1 MAGQQ
6 DNIACAVST
15 AHKEFKV
22 KRRSFL
28 AGLAGAGLVL
38 ILAGCG
44 FQLRGTGPGSTLTLG
59 ELALESASG
68 PTSELTRQVTQELNS
83 AGVTLNDQAPLRL
96 NLGSEEF
103 QERELTYGDAGTQE
117 RQLSLTV
124 PWSLQRVDDGAYLA
138 SQESVVVTGT
148 FYTSSDQLLTRDDA
162 REALKEELHQE
173 AARRLIDRLQTFQP
187 DATGTVQPASSTSS
201 S

>member
-1 MAGQQ
+1 M
-6 DNIACAVST
+6 
-15 AHKEFKV
+15 

-162 REALKEELHQE
+162 REALREELHQE